1 MSNPRLIVNLIL
13 MILISFEMINCSNDP
28 STEINSGHDCPDTP
42 GQSPETTTIAHH
54 PIIEI
59 WKELDGSVPI
69 RGRSLYLRL
78 FDDRVVEF
86 DYLSQRKD
94 QIGKLPYIFSLERTP
109 PAQISEEE
117 FNTLTSLLENLFKGK
132 DIKEE
137 YKTVGL
143 TFDAF
148 AKLTILSRKDDVAER
163 KIIINDSEVDVL
175 NGKFARKFPKP
186 LVYLIKEVQRVRF
199 DNCSGCKTDMQ
210 AGFRPIPEAD
220 EQEFNGNYFNPTF
233 GYSVVIPSGLSGFSQ
248 KPPLPQ
254 HGFRITLSARPEAYI
269 WVDGSYNALEYRS
282 LEKKTKFDLDLLRRE
297 ESKGEV
303 LEQRTIRLQ
312 NLDAL
317 LVKVRYKSRETGE
330 QMIQVIVSAV
340 RDRPGDTGIV
350 YELRLETPEAR
361 FNEYS
366 SIFQKVVESWSS
378 KRLPK

>member
-1 MSNPRLIVNLIL
+1 
-13 MILISFEMINCSNDP
+13 
-28 STEINSGHDCPDTP
+28 
-42 GQSPETTTIAHH
+42 
-54 PIIEI
+54 
-59 WKELDGSVPI
+59 
-69 RGRSLYLRL
+69 
-78 FDDRVVEF
+78 
-86 DYLSQRKD
+86 
-94 QIGKLPYIFSLERTP
+94 
-109 PAQISEEE
+109 
-117 FNTLTSLLENLFKGK
+117 
-132 DIKEE
+132 
-137 YKTVGL
+137 
-143 TFDAF
+143 
-148 AKLTILSRKDDVAER
+148 
-163 KIIINDSEVDVL
+163 
-175 NGKFARKFPKP
+175 
-186 LVYLIKEVQRVRF
+186 
-199 DNCSGCKTDMQ
+199 MQ
-210 AGFRPIPEAD
+210 AAFRPIPEAD

-233 GYSVVIPSGLSGFSQ
+233 GYSVVIPSGHSGFSQ

-269 WVDGSYNALEYRS
+269 WVDGSYNTLEYRS
-282 LEKKTKFDLDLLRRE
+282 LEEKTKFDLDLLRRE